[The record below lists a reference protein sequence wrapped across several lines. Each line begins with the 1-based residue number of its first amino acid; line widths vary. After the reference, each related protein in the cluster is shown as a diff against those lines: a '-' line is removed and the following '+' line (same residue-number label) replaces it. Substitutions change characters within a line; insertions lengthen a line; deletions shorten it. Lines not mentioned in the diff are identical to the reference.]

1 MLEILMV
8 MLAPLNLL
16 MMVVGVCAGIIIGAL
31 PGLNVIFAIS
41 VLLPF
46 TFGMDSIASMYLLLG
61 TYCGGTFGGSISAI
75 LINTPG
81 TPAACATVFDGYPL
95 AQKGRA
101 GDALK
106 TALISSFVGG
116 IISCF
121 ALLFFAPQI
130 ASMATK
136 FGAPEIFSLC
146 VFGMAAAIGIA
157 GDKPV
162 KGLIMACM
170 GLAFSTVGIDSSE
183 GGQRFMFGNMYLLA
197 GISSVAIMLGVFA
210 MAEVLDKSVNTFQ
223 ADEDKVSGL
232 TYTKS
237 TIKLKE
243 IFKYWKTMLW
253 SSVYGIVIGAIPGT
267 GGAVAAMMSY
277 NEARRKSRHPEKFGT
292 GSIEGVVAPE
302 TGNNATTGA
311 TLIPLL
317 TLGIPGDASVAVL
330 IGALTMQGIIP
341 GPSLF
346 ASGSS
351 WVYMIMGGLFI
362 VNVVMLLEGLF
373 FTKLFANLIKVP
385 VKILTPCIMMLCV
398 VGAFSIA
405 SNAFNIIVMMLFGA
419 FGYVFRKNDFPLAPF
434 IIALVLGKLMESNLR
449 RSLILSQG
457 SPMIFVTRPIS
468 LLILVLAVLSLAYP
482 MIRSVIE
489 EKKHQK
495 QDGGP
500 TA

>member
-1 MLEILMV
+1 MFEIIMDI
-8 MLAPLNLL
+8 LAPAHLL
-16 MMVVGVCAGIIIGAL
+16 MMAVGVGAGTVIGAL
-31 PGLNVIFAIS
+31 PGLNVVFAIA

-46 TFGMDSIASMYLLLG
+46 TFGMDSVSSMYLLLG

-81 TPAACATVFDGYPL
+81 TPAACATVFDGYPM

-106 TALISSFVGG
+106 IALISSFIGG
-116 IISCF
+116 LVSCV

-130 ASMATK
+130 AAMARK
-136 FGAPEIFSLC
+136 FGAPEFFSLC

-162 KGLIMACM
+162 KGIIMAVL

-183 GGQRFMFGNMYLLA
+183 GVQRFMFGNMYLLA

-210 MAEVLDKSVNTFQ
+210 MAEVLDKSVTIVTSENQGAVT
-223 ADEDKVSGL
+223 L
-232 TYTKS
+232 TYNRA
-237 TIKLKE
+237 TIKVRE
-243 IFKYWKTMLW
+243 ICRYWKTMLR
-253 SSVYGIVIGAIPGT
+253 SSILGIVIGAVPGT
-267 GGAVAAMMSY
+267 GGGVAAMLSY
-277 NEARRKSRHPEKFGT
+277 NEARRTAKNPEEFGQ
-292 GSIEGVVAPE
+292 GCIEGIVAPE

-346 ASGSS
+346 AKGSS
-351 WVYMIMGGLFI
+351 WVYTIMGGLLL
-362 VNVVMLLEGLF
+362 VNVFMLVEGLA
-373 FTKLFANLIKVP
+373 FTRGFANLIRVP
-385 VKILTPCIMMLCV
+385 VKILTPCILVLCV
-398 VGAFSIA
+398 VGAFSIS
-405 SNAFNIIVMMLFGA
+405 SNSFNIIVMMLLGGL
-419 FGYVFRKNDFPLAPF
+419 GYVLRKNEFPMAPF
-434 IIALVLGKLMESNLR
+434 VIALVLGNLMESNLR

-457 SPMIFVTRPIS
+457 SGAIFFTRPLS
-468 LLILVLAVLSLAYP
+468 LLIMVLAVLSLLYP
-482 MIRSVIE
+482 YIRTLMAAQ
-489 EKKHQK
+489 KKSGK
-495 QDGGP
+495 EGDE
-500 TA
+500 